1 MGGGGHW
8 WQDATGQVK
17 SGGGRTAS
25 EESAQGVFRV
35 SGGTGVQAAS
45 VWTVWISVGDGL
57 QSGGLWAYHR
67 GAGLF
72 PTPREVAEGLCLTG
86 ARGGGGGSQEVAV
99 GKRPISGLRVRVAK
113 EPCQKTS
120 LGKPRGDQCQDS
132 AVVFRVDGEKGAR
145 EREGLGAH
153 GSWRRQ
159 RLRPASVA
167 SPRSVRRCRP
177 RPLLQA

>member
-1 MGGGGHW
+1 MARCHR
-8 WQDATGQVK
+8 AGQI
-17 SGGGRTAS
+17 GRWKDGS

-99 GKRPISGLRVRVAK
+99 GKRPISGLRVRVAE
-113 EPCQKTS
+113 EPCQKKTS
-120 LGKPRGDQCQDS
+120 LGKQEEVN
-132 AVVFRVDGEKGAR
+132 AKI
-145 EREGLGAH
+145 
-153 GSWRRQ
+153 RQ
-159 RLRPASVA
+159 
-167 SPRSVRRCRP
+167 
-177 RPLLQA
+177 